1 MLSQYLK
8 STWQQLRQQPVISL
22 VTVAGTALAIFL
34 IMLVVMIEQVR
45 TAPFAPESNRD
56 RFLHTYCLLF
66 NNPSTNNNSISPFS
80 NEVFKELYGDLKTP
94 EAVSS
99 YTFITSTQPVSVPN
113 EPCFSVD
120 VRGTDAAYWCVFDHE
135 FVDGKPFDE
144 AQFKAEQ
151 KVAVITESMAR
162 QLFGTTKC
170 AGREFLMAYAPFKV
184 CGVVKDVSTLAYFGY
199 AQMWMPHSLNHDYD
213 EFTGSL
219 SVTILA
225 KDRDDFGIIRDELK
239 NRLATYNNKL
249 EKSGTDILIK
259 DFNQPYDQRK
269 AMMIKLSA
277 NIEPDMEK
285 ADRTRFIIFLIL
297 LIVPAINLGSM
308 TQSRYRQRVSE
319 IGVRRAFG
327 CTRMQLVSQLLGES
341 LILTLAAG
349 IIGLVLCMTFSF
361 IASDVLFINSLP
373 SISLAMP
380 EVNILMLVHPSTFLW
395 ALFFCFILNLLSAGI
410 PAWRASRMNIVNA
423 LEGSTLNKR

>member
-1 MLSQYLK
+1 MLSQYFK
-8 STWQQLRQQPVISL
+8 SVWQQLRRQPVISV

-66 NNPSTNNNSISPFS
+66 NEPSADNNSISPFS
-80 NEVFKELYGDLKTP
+80 QEVFNELYADLKTP
-94 EAVSS
+94 EAVTS
-99 YTFITSTQPVSVPN
+99 YMFITSTQPVSVPN

-120 VRGTDAAYWCVFDHE
+120 VRGTDADYWRVFDHE
-135 FVDGKPFDE
+135 FIDGKPFDE

-162 QLFGTTKC
+162 RLFGTTKC
-170 AGREFLMAYAPFKV
+170 AGREFLMAYAHFKV
-184 CGVVKDVSTLAYFGY
+184 CGVVKDVSTLAYYGY
-199 AQMWMPHSLNHDYD
+199 AQMWMPHTLNHDY
-213 EFTGSL
+213 EQFTGSL

-225 KDRDDFGIIRDELK
+225 KDRDDFGAIRDELK
-239 NRLATYNNKL
+239 NRLAVYNNKL
-249 EKSGTDILIK
+249 EKSGADMLIK

-269 AMMIKLSA
+269 ASIAKLSA
-277 NIEPDMEK
+277 NFEPDMEK
-285 ADRTRFIIFLIL
+285 ADRTRFIVFLIL
-297 LIVPAINLGSM
+297 LIVPAINLSSM

-341 LILTLAAG
+341 LILTIAAG
-349 IIGLVLCMTFSF
+349 IIGLILCVMFSYA
-361 IASDVLFINSLP
+361 ASSILFIHTLP
-373 SISLAMP
+373 SVTLNMP
-380 EVNILMLVHPSTFLW
+380 EVNMMMLLQPSTFLW
-395 ALFFCFILNLLSAGI
+395 ALLFCFILNVLSAGI

-423 LEGSTLNKR
+423 LEGSTLNNR